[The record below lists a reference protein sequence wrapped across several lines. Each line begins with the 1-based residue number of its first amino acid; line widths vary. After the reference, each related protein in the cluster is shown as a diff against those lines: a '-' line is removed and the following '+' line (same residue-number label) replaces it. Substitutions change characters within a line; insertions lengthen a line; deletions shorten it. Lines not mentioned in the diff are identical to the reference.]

1 MTEVAHCIV
10 RIGRVDFPVSI
21 STGGAGYCKS
31 RVMQGTGKRCVAAG
45 AVDEH
50 MRESFDVAISFAC
63 LNAPLLRAWVTG
75 AGKAANRA
83 GLFNSRQ
90 DLTVGL
96 YELDQHNT
104 GNSASACV
112 ALSLACLLG
121 E

>member
-1 MTEVAHCIV
+1 VN
-10 RIGRVDFPVSI
+10 FPVSI

-31 RVMQGTGKRCVAAG
+31 QVIQGTGKRLVAAG
-45 AVDEH
+45 AVDELL
-50 MRESFDVAISFAC
+50 RESFDVAISFAC

-75 AGKAANRA
+75 TGKGANHA
-83 GLFNSRQ
+83 NLFNSRQ

-104 GNSASACV
+104 GNSAAACV

-121 E
+121 K